1 VKDDVDHVVLARSM
15 SMPSF
20 SLSQSLSLLPP
31 VFLYSNTPRL
41 AFSISHASTSPIRFL
56 TKIQPLASPLHRL
69 RSLSTRGGI
78 AAETVGRGVAMQP
91 AVKRQRPPDALG
103 DEMKQYEAETCNA
116 MVDTSR
122 PCVVRLDGHWCV
134 VLSSY

>member
-1 VKDDVDHVVLARSM
+1 L
-15 SMPSF
+15 
-20 SLSQSLSLLPP
+20 
-31 VFLYSNTPRL
+31 
-41 AFSISHASTSPIRFL
+41 SISHASTSPIRFL